1 MKSAQDCAAASWV
14 SARELR
20 RCVGLGPPAHAGGAR
35 PAPSEIDLARDGW
48 PIGQCF
54 RASEA
59 CSPPSFFNCCFQTP
73 ELLFLWTP
81 LSYSGPISA
90 SS

>member
-20 RCVGLGPPAHAGGAR
+20 RCVGLGSPARAGGAR
-35 PAPSEIDLARDGW
+35 PAPSEIDLAKDGW
-48 PIGQCF
+48 PIGQYF
-54 RASEA
+54 HANEA
-59 CSPPSFFNCCFQTP
+59 CSPPSSSNYCFQTP
-73 ELLFLWTP
+73 AVLFLWTP
-81 LSYSGPISA
+81 LSYSGPVSA